1 MDGSL
6 FAFIFSDFWFH
17 SETSRAE
24 DEVQL
29 RQADSENS
37 FWLHV
42 LAKEQLASITK
53 YWFHGITFRLSC
65 GGCGTITGATGCG
78 NLVGGRRLENE

>member
-1 MDGSL
+1 MNGSL
-6 FAFIFSDFWFH
+6 FAFIFSDFWFL
-17 SETSRAE
+17 SETSRAK

-29 RQADSENS
+29 CRAEAENTS
-37 FWLHV
+37 WLRV

-78 NLVGGRRLENE
+78 NPVGCRRLESG